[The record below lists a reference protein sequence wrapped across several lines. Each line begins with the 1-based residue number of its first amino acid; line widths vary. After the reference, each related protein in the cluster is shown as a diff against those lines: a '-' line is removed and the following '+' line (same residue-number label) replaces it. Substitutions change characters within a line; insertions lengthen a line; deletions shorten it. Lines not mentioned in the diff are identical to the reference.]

1 MTGQARIFTNVGN
14 NVLDARGTT
23 QGVVLYG
30 GAGDDTLYGGAGND
44 LIAGGGGNNTI
55 DAGQGN
61 NHVYGNA
68 GFNLDL
74 SKRLSLASP
83 DLLTVVLQAA
93 TTDQPITHDALVV
106 GNNTIMAGDGNNI
119 VFGTLGVITQLPG
132 TMHFVDNGSVTRAE
146 SVDFGAKGNNAITV
160 GNGNNWVLG
169 GVGQDS
175 VTAGNGNNVV
185 LGDDGQI
192 NFVPGIGQ
200 LVSVQTTQLD
210 AAHGGNDKLTVGN
223 GLNVVLGGVGADTLV
238 AGNGDN
244 LLLGDNGFVG
254 YTAGVALALNTTD
267 SQRSTGGDDRIR
279 GGNGNNLVLG
289 GVGADGVTLG
299 NTSGVNVV
307 LGDSGRIE
315 RTAPGVF
322 TTIESTNLDGAN
334 DTTLGG
340 NDSISSG
347 DGSVMVIAGVG
358 DDQITLGQ
366 GLHVVAA
373 DNASLQFD
381 ALGQLRTAQTLVPD
395 VGGDDLLVAGNG
407 DALVLGGQGN
417 DSLSTGDGN
426 STVLGDNGVVVLD
439 AKGLLASVISSEPG
453 IGGADVVQLGQGDHV
468 VVAGLGDDDVALGD
482 GSSVIVGDSGRLIVG
497 DASNPTLVRTDAPSQ
512 GGNDRIQAGNGD
524 HVVLGGVGSDVITLG
539 NGNPLAQNRS
549 VVLGDNGEVLR
560 DAGTDQGKLL
570 SAISEQPGIGGEDL
584 ITLGNGNHVVIA
596 GLGDDSVKAGNGD
609 AKLLGD
615 SGRVVLDAS
624 LAPAFIRTDAP
635 SQGGNDSLVAGNGD
649 SMVLGGIGND
659 SITVGNGNVAG
670 SNRNI
675 VLGDNG
681 LITLDAKLQATEII
695 TTSPELGG
703 DDTVVTGTGNNIVL
717 GGNGADDVLTGDG
730 NAIQIGDN
738 GQIKLQSN
746 FVLLAQTIDLYEGG
760 NDTLHANTGNNI
772 VMGGFGNDLLYG
784 TLSSD
789 VLIGDYGSV
798 VQTPEG
804 KVTSVTRF
812 AYALNAPDLIA
823 ATQDAVFTTLVNVR
837 VGPTAGAAATSER
850 NALINQLASTDRSG
864 ISVGAERTS
873 NSHGG
878 SEEIELVPPRSG
890 PETPGEK
897 PEGGKGEGKP
907 PVKTHGK
914 PGVKKVQKPAKPG
927 KPVKAAKPDAAPKAA
942 KPAAPA
948 KAVQPAQPTQPTQQ
962 VSPEVKPQ
970 GLAPQGLPQ
979 PDSAA
984 VTEQERAPAPAPAVL
999 MAAVVASFSQ
1009 RRRTADGVLRRS
1021 RVFDPSA
1028 GLWRDASEHA
1038 AAATRG
1044 LLMLDAAK
1052 PESAKGEDRAAALIA
1067 AAQADSVDAVRAN
1080 VQPASS
1086 GRARSGIAWGQGR
1099 TDK

>member
-1 MTGQARIFTNVGN
+1 
-14 NVLDARGTT
+14 
-23 QGVVLYG
+23 
-30 GAGDDTLYGGAGND
+30 
-44 LIAGGGGNNTI
+44 
-55 DAGQGN
+55 
-61 NHVYGNA
+61 
-68 GFNLDL
+68 
-74 SKRLSLASP
+74 
-83 DLLTVVLQAA
+83 
-93 TTDQPITHDALVV
+93 
-106 GNNTIMAGDGNNI
+106 
-119 VFGTLGVITQLPG
+119 
-132 TMHFVDNGSVTRAE
+132 
-146 SVDFGAKGNNAITV
+146 
-160 GNGNNWVLG
+160 
-169 GVGQDS
+169 
-175 VTAGNGNNVV
+175 
-185 LGDDGQI
+185 
-192 NFVPGIGQ
+192 
-200 LVSVQTTQLD
+200 
-210 AAHGGNDKLTVGN
+210 
-223 GLNVVLGGVGADTLV
+223 
-238 AGNGDN
+238 
-244 LLLGDNGFVG
+244 
-254 YTAGVALALNTTD
+254 
-267 SQRSTGGDDRIR
+267 
-279 GGNGNNLVLG
+279 
-289 GVGADGVTLG
+289 
-299 NTSGVNVV
+299 
-307 LGDSGRIE
+307 
-315 RTAPGVF
+315 
-322 TTIESTNLDGAN
+322 
-334 DTTLGG
+334 
-340 NDSISSG
+340 
-347 DGSVMVIAGVG
+347 
-358 DDQITLGQ
+358 
-366 GLHVVAA
+366 
-373 DNASLQFD
+373 
-381 ALGQLRTAQTLVPD
+381 
-395 VGGDDLLVAGNG
+395 
-407 DALVLGGQGN
+407 
-417 DSLSTGDGN
+417 
-426 STVLGDNGVVVLD
+426 VVLD
-439 AKGLLASVISSEPG
+439 AA
-453 IGGADVVQLGQGDHV
+453 
-468 VVAGLGDDDVALGD
+468 
-482 GSSVIVGDSGRLIVG
+482 
-497 DASNPTLVRTDAPSQ
+497 
-512 GGNDRIQAGNGD
+512 
-524 HVVLGGVGSDVITLG
+524 
-539 NGNPLAQNRS
+539 
-549 VVLGDNGEVLR
+549 
-560 DAGTDQGKLL
+560 GKLL
-570 SAISEQPGIGGEDL
+570 SAISEQPGIGGDDV

-609 AKLLGD
+609 SKLLGD

-624 LAPAFIRTDAP
+624 LAPAFVRTDAP
-635 SQGGNDSLVAGNGD
+635 SQGGNDTLVAGNGD

-738 GQIKLQSN
+738 GQIELENN

-823 ATQDAVFTTLVNVR
+823 AAQDAVFTSTVSVLTR
-837 VGPTAGAAATSER
+837 PTGGAASTSER

-864 ISVGAERTS
+864 ISVGADRAS
-873 NSHGG
+873 ASHGG
-878 SEEIELVPPRSG
+878 SDEIELVPPRSG

-897 PEGGKGEGKP
+897 PEEGKP

-914 PGVKKVQKPAKPG
+914 PGVKKVHKPAKPG
-927 KPVKAAKPDAAPKAA
+927 KPVKAAKPAVPV
-942 KPAAPA
+942 
-948 KAVQPAQPTQPTQQ
+948 KAVQPAQP

-979 PDSAA
+979 QDSAA
-984 VTEQERAPAPAPAVL
+984 VAEQERAPAPAPAVL

-1052 PESAKGEDRAAALIA
+1052 PESAKGEGRASALIA
-1067 AAQADSVDAVRAN
+1067 AAQGDSVDAVRAN

-1086 GRARSGIAWGQGR
+1086 SRARSGIAWGQGR